1 MSYYFSK
8 KLNGSFEEVKEK
20 VVTALKERGFGVLTE
35 ISIDETFKKKLD
47 VDYKKY
53 HILGACNP
61 NYAYKALASED
72 HIGLMLPC
80 NVIIT
85 ESASNEFEV
94 AAVDPAASM
103 AAVKNIDLMEVAVDV
118 RDLLKEA
125 INEL

>member
-8 KLNGSFEEVKEK
+8 KLTGSFEEVKEK

-85 ESASNEFEV
+85 ESASNEYEV